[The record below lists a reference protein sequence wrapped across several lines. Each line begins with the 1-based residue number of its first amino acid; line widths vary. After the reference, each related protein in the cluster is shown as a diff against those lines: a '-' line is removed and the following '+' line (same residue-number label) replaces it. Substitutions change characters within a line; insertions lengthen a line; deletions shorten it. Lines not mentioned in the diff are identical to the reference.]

1 MAQTAYIQV
10 SNVPSGAWKNGG
22 GSTKEI
28 AIFPPN
34 AGLDDFIWRV
44 SVAEIKQPSAYS
56 LFPQVDRT
64 QVLIA
69 GPSLTLRN
77 QTGLTK
83 RLLAFQPFSFA
94 GEQDWLAEP
103 EGICQMLNVMTSRT
117 GVKSTLALVRGDF
130 QCVGDGGHD
139 MLIVVKGEFIAKDG
153 SQRFVDGDFVQP
165 ALSLGE
171 TFALSGS
178 ADALMIAIKFS
189 LLNKKSCVNKSNK

>member
-1 MAQTAYIQV
+1 MAQTAYIHV
-10 SNVPSGAWKNGG
+10 SDVPSVAWKNGG

-28 AIFPPN
+28 AAFPPN
-34 AGLDDFIWRV
+34 AGLNDFIWRV
-44 SVAEIKQPSAYS
+44 SVAEINQPSAYS

-69 GPSLTLRN
+69 GLSLTLQN

-103 EGICQMLNVMTSRT
+103 KGVCQMLNVMTSRADA
-117 GVKSTLALVRGDF
+117 KSALALVRGNF
-130 QCVGDGGHD
+130 QCVGDHGHH
-139 MLIVVKGEFIAKDG
+139 MLVVLKGEFIAKDG
-153 SQRFVDGDFVQP
+153 SQRFVCGDFVQP
-165 ALSLGE
+165 VLSLGE
-171 TFALSGS
+171 IFALSGS

-189 LLNKKSCVNKSNK
+189 LLNK

>member
-1 MAQTAYIQV
+1 MAQTAYIHV
-10 SNVPSGAWKNGG
+10 SNVPSVAWKNGG

-28 AIFPPN
+28 ATFPPN
-34 AGLDDFIWRV
+34 TGLDDFIWRV

-69 GPSLTLRN
+69 GLSLTLRN

-94 GEQDWLAEP
+94 GEQDWSAEP
-103 EGICQMLNVMTSRT
+103 EGVCQMLNVMTSRPDA
-117 GVKSTLALVRGDF
+117 KSTLALVRGDF
-130 QCVGDGGHD
+130 QCVGDGGHH
-139 MLIVVKGEFIAKDG
+139 MLAVVEGEFVAKDG
-153 SQRFVDGDFVQP
+153 SQRFVCGDFVQP

-171 TFALSGS
+171 TLALSGN

-189 LLNKKSCVNKSNK
+189 LLNE

>member
-1 MAQTAYIQV
+1 
-10 SNVPSGAWKNGG
+10 VPSVPWKNGG

-28 AIFPPN
+28 TTFPPN
-34 AGLDDFIWRV
+34 ARLDDFIWRV

-69 GPSLTLRN
+69 GLSLTLRN

-83 RLLAFQPFSFA
+83 RLLAFQPFSFK

-103 EGICQMLNVMTSRT
+103 EGVCQMLNVMTSRADA
-117 GVKSTLALVRGDF
+117 KSSLALVSGNF

-139 MLIVVKGEFIAKDG
+139 MLVVVKGEFVSKDG
-153 SQRFVDGDFVQP
+153 SQRFVCGDFVQP

-171 TFALSGS
+171 TLALSGS

-189 LLNKKSCVNKSNK
+189 LLCK

>member
-1 MAQTAYIQV
+1 MAQTATIHV
-10 SNVPSGAWKNGG
+10 SNVPSVAWKNGG

-28 AIFPPN
+28 AVFPPN

-44 SVAEIKQPSAYS
+44 SVAEINQPSAYS

-64 QVLIA
+64 QVLIS
-69 GPSLTLRN
+69 GSSLSLHN

-103 EGICQMLNVMTSRT
+103 EGVCQMLNVMTSRT
-117 GVKSTLALVRGDF
+117 DAMIELSLVRGDF
-130 QCVGDGGHD
+130 LCVGDHGHD
-139 MLIVVKGEFIAKDG
+139 MLVVLKGEFIANDG
-153 SQRFVDGDFVQP
+153 SQRFLSGDFVQP
-165 ALSLGE
+165 VLSLGE
-171 TFALSGS
+171 TLALSAS

-189 LLNKKSCVNKSNK
+189 LLSK